1 MVRHVSEEQNST
13 VRLAIINRIA
23 KTLLDLASD
32 STMSTDE
39 TIELFDHFKTV
50 GNLIVNDL
58 NLVVVKAEGPE
69 VEARLIPIMP

>member
-1 MVRHVSEEQNST
+1 
-13 VRLAIINRIA
+13 
-23 KTLLDLASD
+23 
-32 STMSTDE
+32 MSTDE